1 MKFLCIVPI
10 FNEESKLKD
19 LINKIKSTKNDLNDV
34 DFLLIN
40 NGSTDNSS
48 NLIYSSNINFISFE
62 KNYGVG
68 FALIQGLKY
77 ALKNQYK
84 FLVHLAG
91 NGKMDPAE
99 IINFKNKIL
108 NEKFNFVSGSRF
120 LPNGNYSSNPI
131 SRIIMIKILSFF
143 ISLLYRKKITDATCG
158 YRAFDI
164 ELFRKQIELFENKKF
179 YKYRYEYYSIG
190 KVLLNKKVKFTE
202 IPVSMNYSKKNY
214 SKIRPIIDWFLIL
227 SGWIEALIDGKRL

>member
-48 NLIYSSNINFISFE
+48 NLIYYSNINFISFE

-84 FLVHLAG
+84 F
-91 NGKMDPAE
+91 
-99 IINFKNKIL
+99 
-108 NEKFNFVSGSRF
+108 
-120 LPNGNYSSNPI
+120 
-131 SRIIMIKILSFF
+131 
-143 ISLLYRKKITDATCG
+143 
-158 YRAFDI
+158 
-164 ELFRKQIELFENKKF
+164 
-179 YKYRYEYYSIG
+179 
-190 KVLLNKKVKFTE
+190 
-202 IPVSMNYSKKNY
+202 
-214 SKIRPIIDWFLIL
+214 
-227 SGWIEALIDGKRL
+227 